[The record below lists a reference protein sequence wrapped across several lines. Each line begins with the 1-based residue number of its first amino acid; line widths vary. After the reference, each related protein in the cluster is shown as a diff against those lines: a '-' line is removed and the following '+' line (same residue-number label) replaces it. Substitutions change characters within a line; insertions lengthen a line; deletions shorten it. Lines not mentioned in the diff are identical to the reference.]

1 MRRSSSILFPA
12 IPSVAVLSVLLLAS
26 GCAANKGSVT
36 TTTSV
41 VGPATAVKT
50 ESPHAR
56 AELPKE
62 IDVALRLSAGNE
74 WKSRFVST
82 SETKR
87 VLTDKA
93 GKETAKSRTV
103 GLEIVAIQKVV
114 DVADAVVRIEITEV
128 ETRILQ
134 DGKFITAPYKQ
145 FNPPDPVSF
154 TIDTATRKTDFS
166 AVRQAYDKWM
176 ADLKD
181 GPAADIIGKTFRLQ
195 AYLAAIEEMYGKP
208 FTRVAGRKLSTEET
222 PSGKDAVLPF
232 PGPGAAVSSVP
243 VEGAMRYTG
252 FEAKGGKHLLG
263 VSGTYAG
270 QPDLSSADELA
281 VRLADF
287 EGATSPKAFTGTGS
301 ASGRFQSSVDIL
313 SGREE
318 RSTGQL
324 FWSAKWVMDDAT
336 LTEEVSGKSIL
347 EPAE

>member
-1 MRRSSSILFPA
+1 MRRSSSIRFLA

-26 GCAANKGSVT
+26 GCAANKGAVT
-36 TTTSV
+36 TTSA
-41 VGPATAVKT
+41 GGSATAVKT
-50 ESPHAR
+50 ESPHAK

-87 VLTDKA
+87 VLKDKA
-93 GKETAKSRTV
+93 GKETVKSRTV
-103 GLEIVAIQKVV
+103 GLEIVATQKVV

-134 DGKFITAPYKQ
+134 DGKFVTAPYKQ
-145 FNPPDPVSF
+145 FSPPNPVSF
-154 TIDTATRKTDFS
+154 TIDTAARKTDFT

-176 ADLKD
+176 ADLKE

-195 AYLAAIEEMYGKP
+195 AYLAAIEDMYSKP
-208 FTRVAGRKLSTEET
+208 FTRIGGRKLSTEEA
-222 PSGKDAVLPF
+222 PSGKDVVLPF

-270 QPDLSSADELA
+270 QPDLSSADDLA

-287 EGATSPKAFTGTGS
+287 EGAVPPKAFTGTGS

-324 FWSAKWVMDDAT
+324 SWFAKWVMDDAT